1 MITSN
6 TNVPMKSNNLFAS
19 LIFSILI
26 LTSFVNIPQNTLLL
40 KKWKIEFS
48 TALLAM
54 PTTAQTHYQNLTEA
68 QKATVRADVERATW
82 EFKEAGVFVQ
92 TYSDGETG
100 QGTWSLSSNQKYITI
115 SVDGNTFTHEIKIL
129 NATTLVIKNNEGKEV
144 TYHPL

>member
-1 MITSN
+1 
-6 TNVPMKSNNLFAS
+6 MKSRSLF
-19 LIFSILI
+19 FSILLLFSS

-48 TALLAM
+48 TALQAM
-54 PTTAQTHYQNLTEA
+54 PATAQTHYQNLTEA

-92 TYSDGETG
+92 TYSDGETA
-100 QGTWSLSSNQKYITI
+100 QGTWSLSSNQKYLTM
-115 SVDGNTFTHEIKIL
+115 SVDGNTFTHEIKTL